1 MVNDMLDISRIE
13 RNILRMSRRN
23 CRVEDIVR
31 PVRRALERKA
41 SKSDVVLEVTIDENL
56 PTVYCDAEK
65 VGRVIVNLAV
75 NAIKFS
81 SDGERVQLWARH
93 EPNESQ
99 VRIGVTDTGPGIPRD
114 QLDSIFRRF
123 TQLRSKPRTSTN
135 GFGLGLSIARELVDL
150 NLGSMTVKSEHGRGS
165 VFSFSVPTAEPST
178 LLRHYLRRVED
189 LREPPEFVSLL
200 HVLVDGDAHPGQWA
214 DVERFLETQMR
225 RSDLLVK
232 TPRQDWLLVAAADRD
247 GASKLNRRL
256 EDARKEVN
264 RTRSDEELPAIRFH
278 LLGTWRVSD
287 TSDEVSKSFEAAYRW
302 QPDGA
307 ARPIAEAAADRASSS
322 RQVENS

>member
-1 MVNDMLDISRIE
+1 
-13 RNILRMSRRN
+13 
-23 CRVEDIVR
+23 
-31 PVRRALERKA
+31 
-41 SKSDVVLEVTIDENL
+41 
-56 PTVYCDAEK
+56 
-65 VGRVIVNLAV
+65 
-75 NAIKFS
+75 
-81 SDGERVQLWARH
+81 
-93 EPNESQ
+93 
-99 VRIGVTDTGPGIPRD
+99 
-114 QLDSIFRRF
+114 
-123 TQLRSKPRTSTN
+123 
-135 GFGLGLSIARELVDL
+135 
-150 NLGSMTVKSEHGRGS
+150 
-165 VFSFSVPTAEPST
+165 
-178 LLRHYLRRVED
+178 
-189 LREPPEFVSLL
+189 
-200 HVLVDGDAHPGQWA
+200 VDGDAHPGQWA